1 MKIIHDLSEGVMTVC
16 ILLILFFGTGLDDE
30 GYTCLIICGVTCI
43 PLIISLIIWYLT
55 QNERRV

>member
-16 ILLILFFGTGLDDE
+16 ILLILFFGTGLNSE
-30 GYTCLIICGVTCI
+30 GYTCLIICGVTLI
-43 PLIISLIIWYLT
+43 PLIISLIVWHLT